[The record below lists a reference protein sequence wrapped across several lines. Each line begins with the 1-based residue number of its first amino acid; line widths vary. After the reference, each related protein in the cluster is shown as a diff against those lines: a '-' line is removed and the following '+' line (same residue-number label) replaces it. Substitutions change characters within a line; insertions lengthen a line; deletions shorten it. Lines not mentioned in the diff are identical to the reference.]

1 MANII
6 VANVILG
13 ISSLINVITMQFK
26 DKRKILIDMI
36 LANFVALLSF
46 LILKKYSAIVVCL
59 IAIVQTYIKYKYD

>member
-1 MANII
+1 MVNII

-26 DKRKILIDMI
+26 DKRKILIGMI

-46 LILKKYSAIVVCL
+46 LILK
-59 IAIVQTYIKYKYD
+59 